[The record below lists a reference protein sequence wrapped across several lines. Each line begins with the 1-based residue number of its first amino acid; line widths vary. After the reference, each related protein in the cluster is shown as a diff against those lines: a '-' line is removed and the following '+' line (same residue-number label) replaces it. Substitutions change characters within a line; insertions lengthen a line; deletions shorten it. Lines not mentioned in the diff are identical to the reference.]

1 MVSRVWGGEY
11 IGRVRLGLVRSG
23 SAGLGFASCGWVR
36 QARRGLARY
45 GRSWSGKVSY
55 GKAGE
60 VGCVTASRVM
70 VWFGTAGMEGH
81 RVVRLD
87 VVCYV
92 IVGLGVSGFAWF
104 GSVGLAWFGEARSG
118 LARRGVVRQ
127 ARRVPARLG
136 VVR

>member
-1 MVSRVWGGEY
+1 
-11 IGRVRLGLVRSG
+11 
-23 SAGLGFASCGWVR
+23 
-36 QARRGLARY
+36 
-45 GRSWSGKVSY
+45 
-55 GKAGE
+55 
-60 VGCVTASRVM
+60 
-70 VWFGTAGMEGH
+70 MEGH

-104 GSVGLAWFGEARSG
+104 GSVGRARCGKFRKVMVRSVQAWRG
-118 LARRGVVRQ
+118 LARQARCGLSSYGVSGSGQERFVLVRQ